1 MKTTQEDLTMVE
13 KYGDRYLVTKKLA
26 LTLVVF
32 ALTACAAVGILVY
45 YVGVADVTETA
56 SDSGHDSDPEPS
68 VEPEPEPTT
77 VRAKLTDVRL
87 PTHLVP
93 LKYKLELVPFII
105 PDNFT
110 IRGYAE
116 VSHCHLFLVLR
127 LR

>member
-1 MKTTQEDLTMVE
+1 MVE

-26 LTLVVF
+26 LTLVLF
-32 ALTACAAVGILVY
+32 ALTTCIAVGVLVY
-45 YVGVADVTETA
+45 YVGVAEGTETG
-56 SDSGHDSDPEPS
+56 SDSEHGADPEPS
-68 VEPEPEPTT
+68 AEPEPEHTT
-77 VRAKLTDVRL
+77 ARAKLTDVRL

-116 VSHCHLFLVLR
+116 VSNLFLQCLR
-127 LR
+127 LLIVHVC

>member
-1 MKTTQEDLTMVE
+1 MVE

-32 ALTACAAVGILVY
+32 ALTACTAVGLLVY
-45 YVGVADVTETA
+45 YVGVAEVKESP
-56 SDSGHDSDPEPS
+56 SDPTSEPEPS
-68 VEPEPEPTT
+68 GEPEPEPESTT
-77 VRAKLTDVRL
+77 HRAKVTDVRL

-93 LKYKLELVPFII
+93 LKYNLELVPFII

-116 VSHCHLFLVLR
+116 VRNLR
-127 LR
+127 SIPCNARFFRSR